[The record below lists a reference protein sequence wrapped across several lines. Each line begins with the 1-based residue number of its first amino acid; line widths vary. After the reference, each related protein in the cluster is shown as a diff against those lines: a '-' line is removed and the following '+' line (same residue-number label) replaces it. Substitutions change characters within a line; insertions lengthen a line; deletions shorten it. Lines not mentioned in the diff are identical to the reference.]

1 MRRLFLAFRRT
12 KVLGTENSRTKRRLF
27 RILVFGIVFE
37 LFILSCHKSEIL
49 DPEDQ
54 VIQPEVV
61 IKLNQNVEG
70 FRNLAEAS
78 AEVDSI
84 AIFNVEYNDDGSVLY
99 WLSMKEGEDIELYSE
114 IVSQEVLVPEL
125 SMSWIENGFY
135 WMINGSFL
143 TDSEGNRIPVTDQT
157 KSISFFMRDEVIYCN
172 LKNDVIGEYPVTRTE
187 YDYYTKDVLF
197 VFDPETCEYNVSLS
211 SGDKITLPMMSG
223 YKLLEGKRLSQ
234 SYYKDVFL
242 DGGISLTTLKTL
254 SAARYLNLSLEGV
267 TFPSSIATFEKKT
280 IQKAIISGDS
290 NDSNGRLLYPDG
302 QPRYKLLFV
311 LGGDSKAHGQ
321 SLEKSGLENMRR
333 FVQGGG
339 CYVGTCAGAFLAS
352 NGYDGRT
359 DYQHYLSIY
368 PGMMSHS
375 GLVGVY
381 HGVLIE
387 KDSPL
392 FRFDSFG
399 GDSRI
404 DSVYHNY
411 GGYPVDL
418 PEKTEVLARI
428 SYPKRK
434 SAHLQPSVWA
444 YKDSQY
450 SGRIVLCGSHPE
462 AVSKGENRDLLAA
475 MLMYALDGRGVAS
488 LKGFL
493 KNGVKRLM
501 DKKTEDMNPA
511 FTRIGDLQTHHFA
524 AYIPPNAK
532 KIRVEVSSPSD
543 CDLALMMSQQTY
555 SFPDEAEY
563 YSSVPGAHQSLSFQ
577 TIKEGFWFIGVK
589 CLSTVTVKET
599 DYGQEY
605 SGKTEV
611 LNGVP
616 YTISISWE

>member
-37 LFILSCHKSEIL
+37 SIILSCHKSEIL

-70 FRNLAEAS
+70 LRNLAEAS
-78 AEVDSI
+78 VKVDSI
-84 AIFNVEYNDDGSVLY
+84 AIFNIEYNDDGSVLY

-114 IVSQEVLVPEL
+114 IVSQDILVPEL

-135 WMINGSFL
+135 WMINGSYL
-143 TDSEGNRIPVTDQT
+143 TDLGGNRIPVIDQT
-157 KSISFFMRDEVIYCN
+157 KPISFFMRDEVIYCN
-172 LKNDVIGEYPVTRTE
+172 LNNSVIGEYPATRA
-187 YDYYTKDVLF
+187 DYFTKDVLF
-197 VFDPETCEYNVSLS
+197 IYDSETCEYSVSLS
-211 SGDKITLPMMSG
+211 SGYEITLPTMSG
-223 YKLLEGKRLSQ
+223 FNFLEGKGLSQ

-267 TFPSSIATFEKKT
+267 TFPSSIATSEKKS

-333 FVQGGG
+333 FVQNGG

-352 NGYDGRT
+352 NGFDGRAN
-359 DYQHYLSIY
+359 YQHYLSIY

-375 GLVGVY
+375 GLAGVY
-381 HGVLIE
+381 HGVLVE
-387 KDSPL
+387 KGSPL
-392 FRFDSFG
+392 LQYDSFG
-399 GDSRI
+399 GDSQI
-404 DSVYHNY
+404 DSVYHNV

-418 PEKTEVLARI
+418 PDRTEVLARI
-428 SYPKRK
+428 SYPKKK
-434 SAHLQPSVWA
+434 SVHLKPSVWA
-444 YKDSQY
+444 YKESQY

-475 MLMYALDGRGVAS
+475 MLMYAMDGRGAAS

-501 DKKTEDMNPA
+501 DKKTEDKNPA
-511 FTRIGDLQTHHFA
+511 FARIGDLQTHHFA
-524 AYIPPNAK
+524 SYIPPNAK
-532 KIRVEVSSPSD
+532 NIRVEVSSPSD
-543 CDLALMMSQQTY
+543 CDFALMMSQQTFA
-555 SFPDEAEY
+555 FPEEAEY
-563 YSSVPGAHQSLSFQ
+563 SSSVLGAHQSLSFP
-577 TIKEGFWFIGVK
+577 TIKDGFWFIGVK
-589 CLSTVTVKET
+589 CLTTVKVKET